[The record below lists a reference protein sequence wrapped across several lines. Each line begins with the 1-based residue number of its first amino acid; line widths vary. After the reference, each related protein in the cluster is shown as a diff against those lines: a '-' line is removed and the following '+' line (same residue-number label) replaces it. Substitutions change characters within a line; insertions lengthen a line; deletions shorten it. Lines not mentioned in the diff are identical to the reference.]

1 MKNRLHDKKAGI
13 AILISL
19 IIISL
24 AEVIFRAVAMELEA
38 ILTTANL
45 GEQLAVIAL
54 AATILILTAKG
65 KDRACYICYGAWIS
79 YFALDQLFELPGSVI
94 EVVNFISSGV
104 PSLGGIVRVAISIF
118 IIALGVLLV
127 EYMNDG
133 TICNNLFNA
142 FSLIAVLLILVSLG
156 LSGSALASDL
166 SSFAPGV
173 LTAEELKTN
182 IALDAFNNIYRGVM
196 IFMFAFFA
204 YDSAKM
210 QLKKTNL
217 TK

>member
-1 MKNRLHDKKAGI
+1 MKKRLHDKKAGI

-24 AEVIFRAVAMELEA
+24 AEVIFRAVAIGEA
-38 ILTTANL
+38 VLTTANL

-65 KDRACYICYGAWIS
+65 KDRACYICYGAWIG
-79 YFALDQLFELPGSVI
+79 YFVLDQLFELPGVVFNGIELLASGTGELYLITIAVGGVFRLLGMIGVI
-94 EVVNFISSGV
+94 AI
-104 PSLGGIVRVAISIF
+104 GIF
-118 IIALGVLLV
+118 LV
-127 EYMNDG
+127 EYMCDG
-133 TICNNLFNA
+133 TICNR
-142 FSLIAVLLILVSLG
+142 
-156 LSGSALASDL
+156 
-166 SSFAPGV
+166 
-173 LTAEELKTN
+173 
-182 IALDAFNNIYRGVM
+182 AFNILAVVTCVM
-196 IFMFAFFA
+196 ILGNIIIPTMVAIQLGQIITLLDTFNSLHRLTMVFMFTFYA